1 MSRRFPTHH
10 QDESCCAGMIVVVLW
25 RWNVVDP
32 GMIGVVVGGVV
43 GNVTGGIVGGGFLW
57 YCGTSGRIVLPCSF
71 SWSSNPRN
79 TVDATMYVK
88 VRKTSV
94 PSTGGVVGLEEKESP
109 PPCPPSSLLACCVVK
124 EKKMMDM
131 GIPQQLRCAS
141 EEEWGAG
148 LVWQS

>member
-94 PSTGGVVGLEEKESP
+94 AFYRGCCWLGGEGVAAALSTIFAPCLLRRQRIVHDGLGNP
-109 PPCPPSSLLACCVVK
+109 PTTEVRK
-124 EKKMMDM
+124 
-131 GIPQQLRCAS
+131 
-141 EEEWGAG
+141 
-148 LVWQS
+148 